1 VATFTIHAGDP
12 DPLRRVLLTTGQ
24 MGEIHRRVGRV
35 IHRRAISYAPR
46 SATAIERKKYMKAK
60 HAYKLDEYN
69 QALKV
74 AMYEVAF
81 AMRRAGTTV
90 TKERVTAFAHAKV
103 RAAKKGMSAARIR
116 GIAKAQR
123 TRKARAAVK
132 AVTQNRAGTAKP
144 ARAVRAPG
152 GLERSISYR
161 SDAQICSIYCAINSE
176 AGLYARRIHDEK
188 GKKWFKRGVGTRAKG
203 PKADEKFLSRAIADS
218 NEEVL
223 VIVRDVSDKAL
234 NGKG

>member
-1 VATFTIHAGDP
+1 MAIFTIHAGDP
-12 DPLRRVLLTTGQ
+12 DPLRRVLLTSGN
-24 MGEIHRRVGRV
+24 MSEIHRRVARV
-35 IHRRAISYAPR
+35 IHRRAVSYAPR
-46 SATAIERKKYMKAK
+46 SATATERKKYLKAK
-60 HAYKLDEYN
+60 HTHKLNEYN

-90 TKERVTAFAHAKV
+90 SKRRVTAFAHVKV
-103 RAAKKGMSAARIR
+103 RASKRGMSAARIR

-123 TRKARAAVK
+123 TRKARAAVRE
-132 AVTQNRAGTAKP
+132 VQQNRAGTAK
-144 ARAVRAPG
+144 RSRTIRAPG

-161 SDAQICSIYCAINSE
+161 ADAQVCSIYCASNSE

-188 GKKWFKRGVGTRAKG
+188 GKTWFKRGIGTRAKG
-203 PKADEKFLSRAIADS
+203 PKADDKFLLRAIADS

>member
-1 VATFTIHAGDP
+1 MATFTIHAGDH
-12 DPLRRVLLTTGQ
+12 DPLRRVLLTSGNMT
-24 MGEIHRRVGRV
+24 EIHRRVGRV
-35 IHRRAISYAPR
+35 IHRRAVSYAPR
-46 SATAIERKKYMKAK
+46 SATVTELKKYQKAK
-60 HAYKLDEYN
+60 NDYRLKEYN
-69 QALKV
+69 EALKV

-90 TKERVTAFAHAKV
+90 SKRRVTAFAHAKV

-132 AVTQNRAGTAKP
+132 AVHTNRAGTTKP

-152 GLERSISYR
+152 GLERSVSYR
-161 SDAQICSIYCAINSE
+161 SDSQVCSIYCAINSE

-188 GKKWFKRGVGTRAKG
+188 GKTWFRRGVGTRAKG
-203 PKADEKFLSRAIADS
+203 PKADDKFLSRAITDS
-218 NEEVL
+218 NDDVL

-234 NGKG
+234 NGRG